1 MAQALK
7 PLEDKSRSK
16 RQTENDGQLSDEIK
30 EDDPFKS
37 TQLEIDSVSKT
48 IQMPLGK
55 KGNPAFSINA
65 KTVYIL
71 YPSLFQDPNIFGRFS
86 IPQNINMDKNTV
98 AAETTNPVGSV
109 QSRKPDIQI
118 AQIKTHQQPPP
129 PPPPQYPP
137 TQQYQHKGRRSADPL
152 PSKEVE
158 PSSKTDDLQKR
169 NVESHLSGT
178 IVVQNQDVNEYNR
191 RDSY

>member
-1 MAQALK
+1 MAEALQ

-16 RQTENDGQLSDEIK
+16 RQTENEGQLGDEVKESD
-30 EDDPFKS
+30 DDPFKS
-37 TQLEIDSVSKT
+37 TQLEIDANTKT

-86 IPQNINMDKNTV
+86 IPQNINMDKNTLGT
-98 AAETTNPVGSV
+98 ETTIPKALSAKPEV
-109 QSRKPDIQI
+109 QM
-118 AQIKTHQQPPP
+118 AQPQQPQQHGPA
-129 PPPPQYPP
+129 QYPP
-137 TQQYQHKGRRSADPL
+137 QQYPSRKGRRSADP
-152 PSKEVE
+152 PAAAAEAPKKAEE
-158 PSSKTDDLQKR
+158 PKKR

>member
-1 MAQALK
+1 MAQALE

-16 RQTENDGQLSDEIK
+16 RQTENEGQLADETLD
-30 EDDPFKS
+30 DDPFKNS
-37 TQLEIDSVSKT
+37 QLEIDSLTKT

-86 IPQNINMDKNTV
+86 IPQNINMDKNSLGT
-98 AAETTNPVGSV
+98 ETTIPGGNG
-109 QSRKPDIQI
+109 
-118 AQIKTHQQPPP
+118 QQPTKPEVQMAKP
-129 PPPPQYPP
+129 QSPQQPVPTPQYPP
-137 TQQYQHKGRRSADPL
+137 QQYPSRKGRRSADP
-152 PSKEVE
+152 KEAAVAPKAEE
-158 PSSKTDDLQKR
+158 PKKR

-191 RDSY
+191 RESY